1 MQGILSPDQYQGRYI
16 QSPDGLKLYV
26 ITNKRRDDSKP
37 WIVFNYG
44 LVCNPKHFG
53 PQISHFHNLGHPM
66 LVHDYR
72 AHFSSQAPENIA
84 EVTFENM
91 ANDLAHIM
99 GALKIERAL
108 TIGHSMG
115 VNVSLEFAKNYPD
128 MCIGQVLI
136 SGTVL
141 PPQDIM
147 FDTNL
152 VDILGPVIENIF
164 KRYPHFSKFI
174 WKTSHY
180 NPVLSKVVHAG
191 GFNTK
196 RVPEDFVRYYIKK
209 IGELPPEL
217 FFHLLNEMRNHRI
230 LSDLPKIMT
239 PSLIMGGDKDKVI
252 PNYLQHILTQN
263 LPHSDFYLIKDG
275 SHVPQVDFSET
286 VNERIELFIETSL
299 KENLRT

>member
-1 MQGILSPDQYQGRYI
+1 MLGILGKNQYQGQYI
-16 QSPDGLKLYV
+16 KGAQDLSLYV
-26 ITNKRRDDSKP
+26 VTNKDYDPEKP
-37 WIVFNYG
+37 WIIFNYG
-44 LVCNPKHFG
+44 LVCNPKHFA
-53 PQISHFHNLGHPM
+53 PQIARFHELKFPL

-72 AHFSSQAPENIA
+72 AHFHSSAPEHLSD
-84 EVTFENM
+84 VTFAKM
-91 ANDLAHIM
+91 SDDLAHIM
-99 GALKIERAL
+99 NELKISSAF

-128 MCIGQVLI
+128 MNLGEVLI

-152 VDILGPVIENIF
+152 VDILSPIIENIF
-164 KRYPHFSKFI
+164 KSYPHFSKFI

-180 NPVLSKVVHAG
+180 NPLLSKVIHNG

-196 RVPEDFVRYYIKK
+196 RVPEDFVRYYLKK

-230 LSDLPKIMT
+230 LSDLPHIKT
-239 PSLIMGGDKDKVI
+239 PSLVMGGDMDKVI
-252 PNYLQHILTQN
+252 PNYLQQILTRN
-263 LPHSDFYLIKDG
+263 LPNSEYYLIKDG
-275 SHVPQVDFSET
+275 SHVPQVDFFES
-286 VNERIELFIETSL
+286 VNERIELFIETHQ
-299 KENLRT
+299 

>member
-1 MQGILSPDQYQGRYI
+1 MKGILSELDYQGKYLATK
-16 QSPDGLKLYV
+16 DGLKLYV
-26 ITNKRRDDSKP
+26 VTNKNANMDLP

-53 PQISHFHNLGHPM
+53 PQIQHFHHLGHPL

-72 AHFSSQAPENIA
+72 GHFNSSAPAMISDI
-84 EVTFENM
+84 TFAKMSE
-91 ANDLAHIM
+91 DLNFIM
-99 GALKIERAL
+99 DELKIERAL

-115 VNVSLEFAKNYPD
+115 VNISLEFAKDHPERV
-128 MCIGQVLI
+128 IGQVLI

-152 VDILGPVIENIF
+152 VDIVGPIIENIF
-164 KRYPHFSKFI
+164 KSYPQFSRLV

-180 NPVLSKVVHAG
+180 NPILSKVIHNG

-196 RVPEDFVRYYIKK
+196 KVPEDFVRYYLKK

-217 FFHLLNEMRNHRI
+217 FFHLLNEMKNHRI
-230 LSDLPKIMT
+230 LSELPKIKT
-239 PSLIMGGDKDKVI
+239 RTLVMGGDMDKVI
-252 PNYLQHILTQN
+252 PNYLQQILTRN
-263 LPHSDFYLIKDG
+263 LPNSEYYLIKDG
-275 SHVPQVDFSET
+275 SHVPQVDFYQS
-286 VNERIELFIETSL
+286 VNERIELFLADCLEKAI
-299 KENLRT
+299 